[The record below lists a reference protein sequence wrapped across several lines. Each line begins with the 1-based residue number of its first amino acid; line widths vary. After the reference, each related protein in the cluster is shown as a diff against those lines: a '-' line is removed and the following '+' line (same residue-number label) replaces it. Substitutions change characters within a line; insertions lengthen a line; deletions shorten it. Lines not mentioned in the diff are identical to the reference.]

1 MRTPSQAGRHLPEG
15 RTHPRRQ
22 VFSHNGVP
30 DGKALYRQVA
40 ALKDGLSARADP
52 FGVAAPLLHAQLAWL
67 MHPQELSERM
77 ASLTTDLWQLRW
89 HSFHRSVGLPS
100 PDPVQPHADDPR
112 FADPVWTESPTWDLV
127 KVTPW
132 INKFYV
138 LDLHPKKSMVR
149 YLLDQGVD
157 VFITSWKNP
166 DESMRA
172 VSFDDYIRDGVDAI
186 VRVARDFSGAD
197 KVHAVGYCIGG
208 TALAIYMA
216 WAARHFGEEAVP
228 VRDWTLLT
236 TLVDFH
242 TPGDIEVFID
252 EGSVAHLTAQ
262 MQRKGYLDGKDM
274 ASSFRL
280 LRSNSLVWHYV
291 MHGWLYGE
299 APAPFDVLHWS
310 MDTTR
315 MPYAMHAW
323 YLRELYLNNRLIQPG
338 ALTVAGE
345 LVPPAPRST
354 NAIPA
359 LATHRAP
366 TCTSLEAPCGAARP
380 DSDRIHQPRLT
391 HFFIS
396 TGGTQNAHA
405 SCFDRTFTEP
415 GHHRVSRKHGQQ
427 RVRTALGLQRLDY
440 PAQAHHRGSGG

>member
-1 MRTPSQAGRHLPEG
+1 MRTPSQAGRHPPEG

-22 VFSHNGVP
+22 VFGHNGVP

-242 TPGDIEVFID
+242 TPGDIEAFID

-366 TCTSLEAPCGAARP
+366 TCTSLEAQCGAARP
-380 DSDRIHQPRLT
+380 DSDRIHQPRLN
-391 HFFIS
+391 HFVIS

-405 SCFDRTFTEP
+405 SCFDHRLTEP
-415 GHHRVSRKHGQQ
+415 GRHRVSRNHGQQ
-427 RVRTALGLQRLDY
+427 RVRTAPGLQRLDY
-440 PAQAHHRGSGG
+440 PTQAHHRGPGG